1 MIYLLL
7 AISLAGNGV
16 LVWYVR
22 KLLQKYWADMDVRE
36 RFIEL
41 LSQYAESLQSIY
53 KLEEFYGEEIIKKAV
68 TQTRFVQEACEEYKK
83 ILETELEEK
92 EGYQEEGG
100 EQEAEN
106 KKDDTIKLKEGESI
120 SQEASSYKRVVK
132 ADF

>member
-92 EGYQEEGG
+92 EGYQEEDG

-106 KKDDTIKLKEGESI
+106 KKDDTIKLKEGESV

>member
-1 MIYLLL
+1 MIYVIL
-7 AISLAGNGV
+7 ALSLIGNGV
-16 LVWYVR
+16 LVWYIR
-22 KLLQKYWADMDVRE
+22 KLLQKYWADMDVRQ

-83 ILETELEEK
+83 ILETDLEEK
-92 EGYQEEGG
+92 ETYQEEDS
-100 EQEAEN
+100 EEEAAS
-106 KKDDTIKLKEGESI
+106 KKDSTIKLKEGESV
-120 SQEASSYKRVVK
+120 SQEASNYKRVTQ